1 MSYMDLH
8 LHSSVSLDG
17 EISPRG
23 LAELCRQEGVRFA
36 ALTDHNAVSG
46 IQEFSWRGAQ
56 LGVRVIPG
64 IEIDCMAEGLHLHIL
79 GYGID
84 SANDELVKLEHTVK
98 EMQRAASVEQMDA
111 LENLGIFLDR
121 NALMEQAKD
130 GVISAE
136 AMAKQ
141 ALQLPQNHDHSLLL
155 PFLPGGM
162 RCDQPLV
169 NFYWDLCSRGKK
181 AYVPISFISA
191 KEAIQLIH
199 NAGGL
204 AVLAHPAMQLQTTEN
219 MIEYFLPLEL
229 DGLEVFSSYHN
240 AIETAFYLEVAKKH
254 HLLITGGSDFHGMIK
269 PNIRIGG
276 VDMLYMEDMLAAQ
289 LLDALGM
296 TAFS

>member
-1 MSYMDLH
+1 MSHMDLH

-64 IEIDCMAEGLHLHIL
+64 IEIDCMAEGLHLHML

-141 ALQLPQNHDHSLLL
+141 
-155 PFLPGGM
+155 
-162 RCDQPLV
+162 
-169 NFYWDLCSRGKK
+169 

-296 TAFS
+296 TASS

>member
-64 IEIDCMAEGLHLHIL
+64 IEIDCMAEGLHLHML

-121 NALMEQAKD
+121 NALMKQAK
-130 GVISAE
+130 GW
-136 AMAKQ
+136 
-141 ALQLPQNHDHSLLL
+141 
-155 PFLPGGM
+155 
-162 RCDQPLV
+162 CDL
-169 NFYWDLCSRGKK
+169 R
-181 AYVPISFISA
+181 
-191 KEAIQLIH
+191 
-199 NAGGL
+199 
-204 AVLAHPAMQLQTTEN
+204 
-219 MIEYFLPLEL
+219 
-229 DGLEVFSSYHN
+229 
-240 AIETAFYLEVAKKH
+240 
-254 HLLITGGSDFHGMIK
+254 
-269 PNIRIGG
+269 
-276 VDMLYMEDMLAAQ
+276 
-289 LLDALGM
+289 
-296 TAFS
+296 